1 MNPQRWSQ
9 IKGLF
14 HGALERPAEART
26 AWLRAECGGDAAL
39 LADAER
45 LLHSFDTLGGFLDQP
60 AQVDPEDVALAA
72 LPEGE
77 PDGAAWGPG
86 DRVGE
91 FEIIRAI
98 GRGGMGVVYLATD
111 RRLRRNV
118 ALKSLPASLAG
129 NPELRE
135 RLKREARAA
144 ATITDRAV
152 ATVFSLEE
160 VEGHLLLA
168 SEFLDG
174 RTLRTLID
182 EGPID
187 VRTAREIALQVAR
200 GLRAAHDAG
209 VIHRDLKPEN
219 IVVGPG
225 GTAKIVDFGIAWL
238 ESPGGTHHTK
248 LTRDGAMIGTPAYM
262 APEQLVGGV
271 PDARTDIFAFGII
284 LAEMLSGRHPL
295 VAGASAPAVEPPLQ
309 RIADRARQPDPAR
322 RFADAHELVAA
333 LEGLTGSA
341 SVQSGATGVPERS
354 ARFWW
359 EFHQGA
365 AAVSYAAMLIP
376 AWLAR
381 GQIGGLEGRGFFIA
395 TAIAALMASMLRLHL
410 WFMSRQHARELAWA
424 RRRSAPFIR
433 LADILLVVSLV
444 MGAGL
449 VAAQSALDVVLL
461 VLAVGVTIAFAF
473 IEPSTARAAGLESGS
488 SGRPRDPQ
496 PPTPPG
502 PPGPPGLPGL

>member
-1 MNPQRWSQ
+1 MTPQRWSQ
-9 IKGLF
+9 IKAVF
-14 HGALERPAEART
+14 NGALERPADARA
-26 AWLRAECGGDAAL
+26 AWLRAECGDDAAL

-45 LLHSFDTLGGFLDQP
+45 LLRSFDTLGGFLDQP
-60 AQVDPEDVALAA
+60 AQVEPGDVALAA
-72 LPEGE
+72 LPDGE
-77 PDGAAWGPG
+77 VDGAVWNPG

-91 FEIIRAI
+91 FEIVRAL

-111 RRLRRNV
+111 RRLHRSV

-144 ATITDRAV
+144 ATITDPAV

-168 SEFLDG
+168 SEYLDG
-174 RTLRTLID
+174 RTLRALID
-182 EGPID
+182 DGAID
-187 VRTAREIALQVAR
+187 VSTAREIALHVAR

-238 ESPGGTHHTK
+238 EGPNGTQHTK

-262 APEQLVGGV
+262 APEQLIGGV
-271 PDARTDIFAFGII
+271 PDARTDIFAFGVI

-295 VAGASAPAVEPPLQ
+295 VAGGAGRGTGSSAAQEAVARVLQ
-309 RIADRARQPDPAR
+309 FVADRARDPDPR
-322 RFADAHELVAA
+322 KRFGSAGEMVAM
-333 LEGLTGSA
+333 LEGLPAVVGGEPAGSDRA
-341 SVQSGATGVPERS
+341 

-365 AAVSYAAMLIP
+365 AAVSYAAMIYP

-395 TAIAALMASMLRLHL
+395 TAVAAMMASMLRLHL
-410 WFMSRQHARELAWA
+410 WFTSRQHPTELAWS

-444 MGAGL
+444 IGAGL
-449 VAAQSALDVVLL
+449 VAAQSVLDVVLL
-461 VLAVGVTIAFAF
+461 VLAVGITIAFAF
-473 IEPSTARAAGLESGS
+473 IEPSTARAAGLDA
-488 SGRPRDPQ
+488 PR
-496 PPTPPG
+496 
-502 PPGPPGLPGL
+502 

>member
-1 MNPQRWSQ
+1 VTPQRWSQ
-9 IKGLF
+9 IKAIF
-14 HGALERPAEART
+14 NGALEHPAEARA
-26 AWLRAECGGDAAL
+26 AWLRQECGSDAAL

-45 LLHSFDTLGGFLDQP
+45 LLRSFDTLGGFLDQP
-60 AQVDPEDVALAA
+60 AQVEPEDVALAT
-72 LPEGE
+72 LPEGDV
-77 PDGAAWGPG
+77 DGAAWHPG

-91 FEIIRAI
+91 YEIVRAI

-111 RRLRRNV
+111 RRLHRNV
-118 ALKSLPASLAG
+118 ALKSLPVSLAD

-144 ATITDRAV
+144 ATIADPAV
-152 ATVFSLEE
+152 ATVYSLEE

-168 SEFLDG
+168 SEYLDG
-174 RTLRTLID
+174 RTLRAVID

-187 VRTAREIALQVAR
+187 VATARQIALHVAR

-238 ESPGGTHHTK
+238 ESPTGTRHTK
-248 LTRDGAMIGTPAYM
+248 LTREGAMIGTPAYM
-262 APEQLVGGV
+262 APEQLVGGT

-295 VAGASAPAVEPPLQ
+295 MAGSGAPVEPALQ
-309 RIADRARQPDPAR
+309 RIADRARDAEPGR
-322 RFADAHELVAA
+322 RYAGAGELVAA
-333 LEGLTGSA
+333 LEAAAPGTDTGTRA
-341 SVQSGATGVPERS
+341 AARVRS

-365 AAVSYAAMLIP
+365 AAAAYAVMLVP
-376 AWLAR
+376 AWLAKA
-381 GQIGGLEGRGFFIA
+381 QIGGLEGRGFFIA
-395 TAIAALMASMLRLHL
+395 TAISALMASMLRLHL
-410 WFMSRQHARELAWA
+410 WFMSRQHAGELAWA

-433 LADILLVVSLV
+433 LADIMLVVSLV
-444 MGAGL
+444 IGAGL
-449 VAAQSALDVVLL
+449 VAAQSVLDVVLL
-461 VLAVGVTIAFAF
+461 VLAVGVAITFAF
-473 IEPSTARAAGLESGS
+473 IEPSTARAAGL
-488 SGRPRDPQ
+488 DA
-496 PPTPPG
+496 
-502 PPGPPGLPGL
+502 

>member
-1 MNPQRWSQ
+1 MTPQRWSQ
-9 IKGLF
+9 IKAVF
-14 HGALERPAEART
+14 NGALEQPPDART
-26 AWLRAECGGDAAL
+26 AWLRRDCGNDAAL

-60 AQVDPEDVALAA
+60 AQVAPEDVAETM
-72 LPEGE
+72 LPEGDIE
-77 PDGAAWGPG
+77 GAGWRAG

-91 FEIIRAI
+91 FEIVRPI

-111 RRLRRNV
+111 RRLHRNV
-118 ALKSLPASLAG
+118 ALKSLPAALAG

-144 ATITDRAV
+144 ATITDPAV
-152 ATVFSLEE
+152 ATVYSLEE

-168 SEFLDG
+168 SEYLDG
-174 RTLRTLID
+174 RTLRSVVD
-182 EGPID
+182 DGPID
-187 VRTAREIALQVAR
+187 VATARQIALHVAR

-238 ESPGGTHHTK
+238 ESPTGTHHTK
-248 LTRDGAMIGTPAYM
+248 LTREGAVIGTPAYM
-262 APEQLVGGV
+262 APEQLMGGT
-271 PDARTDIFAFGII
+271 PDARTDIFAFGVI

-295 VAGASAPAVEPPLQ
+295 VTPASDSAATRDTL
-309 RIADRARQPDPAR
+309 ARQLKVVADHARHPDPKR
-322 RFADAHELVAA
+322 RFGSALELLAV
-333 LEGLTGSA
+333 LEGLPQSTGA
-341 SVQSGATGVPERS
+341 AAAPPVSGDAP

-365 AAVSYAAMLIP
+365 AAVSYAVMIWP

-381 GQIGGLEGRGFFIA
+381 EQIGGLEARGFFIA
-395 TAIAALMASMLRLHL
+395 TAVAALMASMLRLHL

-433 LADILLVVSLV
+433 VADVMLVVSLV
-444 MGAGL
+444 IGAGL
-449 VAAQSALDVVLL
+449 VAAQSSLDVVLL
-461 VLAVGVTIAFAF
+461 VLAVGVAITFAF
-473 IEPSTARAAGLESGS
+473 IEPSTARAAGLE
-488 SGRPRDPQ
+488 
-496 PPTPPG
+496 
-502 PPGPPGLPGL
+502 